1 MWIIGK
7 GDSCDPFT
15 QNDAGRTPASQ
26 GTTTLATVALISGKA
41 AYTTSS
47 LTAGMHS
54 ITAVYAGDSNN
65 LASTSAVLKQVVDSL
80 PAATTTRVATSGSP
94 SQIHQPVT
102 VTATIA
108 STYGPIPNGETVTF
122 YVGTSAIGTGFTAG
136 GTRHLR

>member
-1 MWIIGK
+1 MVYEGTS
-7 GDSCDPFT
+7 DSVFASSDSVTFT
-15 QNDAGRTPASQ
+15 
-26 GTTTLATVALISGKA
+26 LC
-41 AYTTSS
+41 
-47 LTAGMHS
+47 TA
-54 ITAVYAGDSNN
+54 

-102 VTATIA
+102 VTVTIA

-122 YVGTSAIGTGFTAG
+122 YDGTSAIGTGFTAG